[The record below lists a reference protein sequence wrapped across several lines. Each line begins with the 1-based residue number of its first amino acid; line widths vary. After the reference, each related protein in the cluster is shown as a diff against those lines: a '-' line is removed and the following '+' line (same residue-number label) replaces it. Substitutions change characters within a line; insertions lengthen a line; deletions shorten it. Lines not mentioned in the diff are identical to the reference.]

1 MIHQNHMEF
10 TTIHP
15 TSNKKYYMN
24 HNTFADAAF
33 NRQSDLFTM
42 HNNNSYDLET
52 GIKNVSVVHYLSMLA
67 SIWFMILYKIIKSF
81 KLLIFI
87 LLSLYWGELTFVHAQ
102 SNTTKCLS
110 MSVTV

>member
-1 MIHQNHMEF
+1 MKF

-15 TSNKKYYMN
+15 ISNKKYYMN
-24 HNTFADAAF
+24 HNTFADTAF
-33 NRQSDLFTM
+33 KTKHDLFTI
-42 HNNNSYDLET
+42 HNNKSYNLET
-52 GIKNVSVVHYLSMLA
+52 GIYNVSIVHYLSMLA
-67 SIWFMILYKIIKSF
+67 SLWIMILYKIIKSF

>member
-1 MIHQNHMEF
+1 MIRQNHIEF

-24 HNTFADAAF
+24 HNTFADTAF
-33 NRQSDLFTM
+33 KSKRNLFTM
-42 HNNNSYDLET
+42 RNNKSYDS
-52 GIKNVSVVHYLSMLA
+52 GIRNVSIVHHLSLW
-67 SIWFMILYKIIKSF
+67 IMILYKIIKSF